1 MNLAEK
7 ILDKQLPVLTE
18 CYAFGYKEAQDA
30 MREIAWEAWKMGAL
44 SHSDPNER
52 IEITKHAFNE
62 WYDKQIE

>member
-18 CYAFGYKEAQDA
+18 CYAYGYKEAQAA

-44 SHSDPNER
+44 SHSDPN
-52 IEITKHAFNE
+52 
-62 WYDKQIE
+62 

>member
-7 ILDKQLPVLTE
+7 IYEDNYIE
-18 CYAFGYKEAQDA
+18 GYCSCLEA

-44 SHSDPNER
+44 SHSDPSER

-62 WYDKQIE
+62 WYDKQLDI